1 MAVARKRALWMV
13 VVVAFIVMAT
23 AMATAT
29 KAQQPKLVAGEI
41 ARIIRDGQVPFG
53 NDIDEQRLF
62 QVYAYYHL
70 RSFTPIWVR
79 DSGPKTKGHELLAV
93 LRNAGADGL
102 EPTDYYVDRLSELM
116 EQSDIYSLARLDL
129 LLTRAFLDYGRDL
142 SAGRVAP
149 ESVDSEINLNPTPI
163 DASELIRGAEE
174 ADNIG
179 PYALSL
185 APKTDEYARLATML
199 AEYREIAAQG
209 GWPTVPDGE
218 TLKPGLDDPRVVPL
232 RAYLFAVGDYDGDPD
247 EASTLFDAELAE
259 AVERFQARHGLDVDG
274 AVGKETL
281 AAINT
286 PIDDRIA
293 TMELNLERRRWMK
306 DDPGERYV
314 FVNIADQ
321 YLKVVDQGRTIHTAR
336 LVVGKPYARTPVF
349 DETMKYVVIN
359 PDWTVPA
366 SIARNEYLPKLK
378 KSPEALSKQNIR
390 IYAGSTA
397 ISPMSINWSTITK
410 SDFRYTLRQDPGPE
424 NALGVIKFMFP
435 NAYNVYLH
443 DTPSK
448 GLFARPHRTFSH
460 GCMRVENPIAL
471 GEVILGAQGWSA
483 DRIRKVVASGEKT
496 VVNLETPVPVH
507 VTYLT
512 AWVNKDGTVHFRKDL
527 YGRDKRLREGI
538 EATHRLQKS

>member
-1 MAVARKRALWMV
+1 MAIARKLVLWMF
-13 VVVAFIVMAT
+13 VVVAFAVAAPMAG
-23 AMATAT
+23 
-29 KAQQPKLVAGEI
+29 AQQPKLVAEEI
-41 ARIIRDGQVPFG
+41 ARIVRDGQVPFG
-53 NDIDEQRLF
+53 NDIDEERLF
-62 QVYAYYHL
+62 QVYAYYHR

-79 DSGPKTKGHELLAV
+79 DSGPKTKGRELLAV
-93 LRNAGADGL
+93 LRNANADGL

-116 EQSDIYSLARLDL
+116 DQAGIYSLARLDL

-163 DASELIRGAEE
+163 DASELIHGAEG

-199 AEYREIAAQG
+199 AEYREIAAEG

-218 TLKPGLDDPRVVPL
+218 ALQSGMDDPRVLAL
-232 RAYLFAVGDYDGDPD
+232 RAYLVAVGDYAGDPD
-247 EASTLFDAELAE
+247 DPSMLFDEELTE
-259 AVERFQARHGLDVDG
+259 AVERFQERHGLDVDG

-281 AAINT
+281 TAINT

-321 YLKVVDQGRTIHTAR
+321 YLKVVDRGRTIHTAR
-336 LVVGKPYARTPVF
+336 LIVGKPYARTPVF
-349 DETMKYVVIN
+349 DETMKFVVIN

-378 KSPEALSKQNIR
+378 KSPEALSRQNIR

-410 SDFRYTLRQDPGPE
+410 SDFRYTLRQDPGPD

-448 GLFARPHRTFSH
+448 GLFARPHRTFSR
-460 GCMRVENPIAL
+460 GCMRVENPIEL
-471 GEVILGAQGWSA
+471 GEVILGTQGWSG

-512 AWVNKDGTVHFRKDL
+512 AWVNKDGTVHFRRDL

-538 EATHRLQKS
+538 KTTHRVQKS